1 MYIYYLL
8 ELLMIHTYYYY
19 YLGSF
24 QVLMDVLLMAHGL
37 FTWSEENL
45 THFYTPELAN
55 RESKTRIEPID

>member
-1 MYIYYLL
+1 
-8 ELLMIHTYYYY
+8 MIHTYYYY